1 MITDA
6 AMTKEFRFAVFL
18 GYGFGYA
25 SALKFRNKALD
36 SDFKES
42 EHKRDKNGQFAS
54 TGSGSS
60 AGLSQKQIDSAIEK
74 VLKDIDGK
82 SFKQL
87 KREAKQ
93 QSIEQDYGKEIKN
106 PKGHNPIHTLVK
118 AREGHIKDAYQRPDV
133 PGLEH
138 IDVFW
143 GNASAGLMHIIK
155 RRLGNNSESGKE
167 HVKNIL
173 KNLDDVIRHGS
184 IDKNA
189 SDDRNLV
196 LTYNGNKAVISLSYK
211 EDGTKHAVISG
222 YSGK

>member
-18 GYGFGYA
+18 GYGFGFA

-54 TGSGSS
+54 TGSSSS

-82 SFKQL
+82 SFNQL

-93 QSIEQDYGKEIKN
+93 QSIEQDYGKEVKN

-118 AREGHIKDAYQRPDV
+118 AREGHIKDAYQRPDI

-143 GNASAGLMHIIK
+143 GNPSSGLMHIIR
-155 RRLGNNSESGKE
+155 RRLEKDPTKTS
-167 HVKNIL
+167 VKNVL
-173 KNLDDVIRHGS
+173 KNLNDVIKHGKLAK
-184 IDKNA
+184 DL
-189 SDDRNLV
+189 SDERNVV
-196 LTYNGNKAVISLSYK
+196 LTYNRYRAVISLSYK
-211 EDGTKHAVISG
+211 EDGTKQVVVSG
-222 YSGK
+222 YSEIK